1 MIKTTMKTVEQFDSP
16 PAPGEIASVLEA
28 LESKCYSAFGS
39 GGELGTLI
47 LENRPGGGKTFVA
60 IVEVEG

>member
-16 PAPGEIASVLEA
+16 PAPGEIASALEG

-39 GGELGTLI
+39 GGELKTLM
-47 LENRPGGGKTFVA
+47 LENGSSGGKTFVA
-60 IVEVEG
+60 IVEVED